1 MHDTMHDVIVV
12 GAGPGGAAAAHYLAV
27 RGLDVV
33 LLDKAAFPREKT
45 CGDGLT
51 PRAVGVLDDMGLL
64 PELLPTGR
72 TITGAEIVAPDRS
85 RTVAPISS
93 PHGLPPMLVVP
104 RLVLDDA
111 IRERAVRS
119 GAQFEGRVTVT
130 AIDRNGGG
138 VIVHG
143 ERGHGERD
151 HEGRDR
157 GEHDPQP
164 VSFHARMAVVATG
177 ASTTLLVRLGLLP
190 AVPRMMLA
198 ARTYIEGM
206 AQPADHI
213 QIRFDG
219 VPLPGYGWIFPV
231 SASSSN
237 VGAGYFPAPRV
248 ARRMPPNPAAAF
260 ERFVASPALAAATNG
275 ARRTGP
281 VKGYP
286 LRVDFPTFPAS
297 GDRVLLVGEA
307 AGLVNPLT
315 GEGIDYALESAQ
327 IAAEHAERMLDAW
340 NLSRA
345 ECEAYDRALRAR
357 FERLF
362 VFCRRV
368 RDRLLN
374 PRLLSHLVRVASK
387 RSDLQALLVDIV
399 LGNREVSGRPPL
411 ARVLGRFL

>member
-12 GAGPGGAAAAHYLAV
+12 GAGPGGAAAAHYLAA

-64 PELLPTGR
+64 PELLPAGR
-72 TITGAEIVAPDRS
+72 AITGAEIVAPDRS
-85 RTVAPISS
+85 RTVAPIPS

-111 IRERAVRS
+111 IRGRAVRS

-143 ERGHGERD
+143 ER
-151 HEGRDR
+151 DR
-157 GEHDPQP
+157 GDRDNRKHDPQP
-164 VSFHARMAVVATG
+164 VSFHARMAMVATG
-177 ASTTLLVRLGLLP
+177 ASTALLVRVGLLP

-248 ARRMPPNPAAAF
+248 ARRMPPNPTAAF
-260 ERFVASPALAAATNG
+260 ERFVASPPLAAAING

-327 IAAEHAERMLDAW
+327 IAAEHADRMLAPG